1 MLLGAIQAEKKGEL
15 DVSYVRQYVQLRQL
29 QLKLSQEMMEQ
40 EEPQDMILI
49 WLNASIVV
57 YVRSRVLLMQ

>member
-40 EEPQDMILI
+40 EEQQDMILI

>member
-1 MLLGAIQAEKKGEL
+1 MLLGAIQVEKKGAL

-49 WLNASIVV
+49 WLNVSIVV
-57 YVRSRVLLMQ
+57 YVRNRVLLMQ

>member
-1 MLLGAIQAEKKGEL
+1 MLLGAIQAEKKGAL

-49 WLNASIVV
+49 WLNVSIVV